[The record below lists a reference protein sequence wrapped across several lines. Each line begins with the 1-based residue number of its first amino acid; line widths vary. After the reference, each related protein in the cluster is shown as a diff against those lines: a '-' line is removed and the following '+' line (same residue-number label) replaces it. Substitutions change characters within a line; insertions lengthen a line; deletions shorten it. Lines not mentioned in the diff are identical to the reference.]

1 MIYSREIH
9 IVIHLGLVANVYPV
23 EELVDKVME
32 KAEKIASMSQIATG
46 MAKEAVNSCM
56 FIHHTA
62 TSVQP

>member
-1 MIYSREIH
+1 M
-9 IVIHLGLVANVYPV
+9 ANVYPV